1 MKQGYNS
8 EDRETSIDEFAAKY
22 DEEEGIAQL
31 KKVYEEDEAYI
42 SVLDSMGGAFDELD
56 LENPIERSLIWL
68 TRRLNQ
74 QEKQIKCLANMIKI
88 RDDILGIKDKKYG
101 YLINND
107 SQVWKR
113 TKKTKSK
120 KINVSIIG

>member
-8 EDRETSIDEFAAKY
+8 EDRETSIDEFTAKY
-22 DEEEGIAQL
+22 DQEERIAQL
-31 KKVYEEDEAYI
+31 KKVYEEDEAYN
-42 SVLDSMGGAFDELD
+42 SVLDSMGGAVDESGLLMELD

-107 SQVWKR
+107 SQV
-113 TKKTKSK
+113 
-120 KINVSIIG
+120 

>member
-8 EDRETSIDEFAAKY
+8 EDREMSIDEFTAKY
-22 DEEEGIAQL
+22 DQEEGIAQL
-31 KKVYEEDEAYI
+31 KKVYEEDEAYN
-42 SVLDSMGGAFDELD
+42 SVLDSMGGAVDESGLLMELD

-107 SQVWKR
+107 SQV
-113 TKKTKSK
+113 
-120 KINVSIIG
+120 